1 MWALV
6 LSVTLLEQGV
16 QRGKNPTRQQLKF
29 SNKRKLFVVT
39 RCCLEPRGGHRYIW
53 GALGNKRTSRD
64 RRTAQAPE
72 GIFKSVPPPLRSTAA
87 SPSNWRML
95 NSSRYHKKTKTVKQ
109 KSKSSHEEI
118 KYVASLHI
126 ILADPDAWHSE
137 SKSIRLPGATSPQFS
152 WWRRGHLVKFTH
164 LQRQCSKN
172 RSSVGRKTDAVL

>member
-1 MWALV
+1 MWVLV

-109 KSKSSHEEI
+109 KSKSSQEEI
-118 KYVASLHI
+118 KYVASLQI

-137 SKSIRLPGATSPQFS
+137 SKSICLPGATSHQFS
-152 WWRRGHLVKFTH
+152 WWRRGHHVKFTR

-172 RSSVGRKTDAVL
+172 RSSVGRKTV

>member
-1 MWALV
+1 MWVLV

-39 RCCLEPRGGHRYIW
+39 RCCLEPRGGGTQVHLR
-53 GALGNKRTSRD
+53 RSREQKD
-64 RRTAQAPE
+64 EQRQTPE

-109 KSKSSHEEI
+109 KSKSSQEEI

-137 SKSIRLPGATSPQFS
+137 SKSIRLPGATSHQFS
-152 WWRRGHLVKFTH
+152 WWRRGHHVKFTR

-172 RSSVGRKTDAVL
+172 RSSVGRKTV